1 MYLNSIQLDIDRD
14 KAFPGRVMGGGGGLF
29 VGLGF
34 LRSRTTFKVGFYEV
48 NYKFVHYSIYRFTC
62 MRMILVYGKT
72 KMSWNVGFKY
82 HCFDKLWSST
92 SEICRQTDI
101 KYVFIATI
109 CSLH

>member
-14 KAFPGRVMGGGGGLF
+14 KAFPGGVMGGGLF

-62 MRMILVYGKT
+62 MRMILVYGKP

-82 HCFDKLWSST
+82 HCFDMQADRHRICIYRYHLLPALT
-92 SEICRQTDI
+92 YEIN
-101 KYVFIATI
+101 
-109 CSLH
+109 